1 MARTLIKVGGIL
13 SVIEPF
19 FIAVLLLLT
28 VIGIL
33 FAIPFAILG
42 YWIYKRTEEC
52 TEFIENGEY
61 KKAKDKLL
69 IPAIIA
75 LILTSRVG
83 GILMLLGLIL
93 LPPENPTSTF

>member
-42 YWIYKRTEEC
+42 YWIYKRTEGC

-61 KKAKDKLL
+61 KNASF
-69 IPAIIA
+69 IISFFV
-75 LILTSRVG
+75 IN
-83 GILMLLGLIL
+83 LMQSPDGK
-93 LPPENPTSTF
+93 S

>member
-42 YWIYKRTEEC
+42 YWIYKRTEGC

-93 LPPENPTSTF
+93 LPPENPISAF